1 MKLNALACIHVLI
14 TNNLITKC
22 ASQCYSIWILPHIIS
37 LSYLMCI
44 KEEFPKTKISNACI
58 HTLFHIIYNYGK
70 KIFWKILTQ
79 SDYMW
84 WYFWKIACI
93 LICIIDQFR
102 ANFSYRFSSAIYYT
116 LNLSLD
122 FLVTLNLYTTLLR
135 CFFFLVLILSHY
147 KCMPPA
153 HPLYVVMTTVIGL
166 LCFTVLYLY
175 WYFDP

>member
-1 MKLNALACIHVLI
+1 MHTCINW

-22 ASQCYSIWILPHIIS
+22 ASQCYGIWILSHIIS

-70 KIFWKILTQ
+70 KIFWKIQTVRLYVMIFLKNCMHINLHYWTIQ
-79 SDYMW
+79 S
-84 WYFWKIACI
+84 
-93 LICIIDQFR
+93 Q
-102 ANFSYRFSSAIYYT
+102 FSYRFFSAIYYT

-122 FLVTLNLYTTLLR
+122 FLVTMNLYYTTLLR
-135 CFFFLVLILSHY
+135 CFLFLVLILSHY

-175 WYFDP
+175 SYFDP

>member
-1 MKLNALACIHVLI
+1 MHACINW

-22 ASQCYSIWILPHIIS
+22 ASQCYGIWILSHIIS

-58 HTLFHIIYNYGK
+58 HTLFYIIYNYGK

-93 LICIIDQFR
+93 LICIIEQFR
-102 ANFSYRFSSAIYYT
+102 ANFLTGFSLQNIILWIY
-116 LNLSLD
+116 LST
-122 FLVTLNLYTTLLR
+122 FWLLWIYIQHFYAV
-135 CFFFLVLILSHY
+135 FFFL
-147 KCMPPA
+147 
-153 HPLYVVMTTVIGL
+153 
-166 LCFTVLYLY
+166 F
-175 WYFDP
+175 

>member
-1 MKLNALACIHVLI
+1 MHFCVISNFSFLFFQSFYIALWVYETGRNMKLNALACIHVLI

-70 KIFWKILTQ
+70 KIFWKLLTQ

-93 LICIIDQFR
+93 LICIIEQFR
-102 ANFSYRFSSAIYYT
+102 ANFLTGFSLQNIILWIY
-116 LNLSLD
+116 LST
-122 FLVTLNLYTTLLR
+122 FWLLWIYIQHFYAV
-135 CFFFLVLILSHY
+135 FFFL
-147 KCMPPA
+147 
-153 HPLYVVMTTVIGL
+153 
-166 LCFTVLYLY
+166 F
-175 WYFDP
+175 

>member
-1 MKLNALACIHVLI
+1 MHTCINW

-22 ASQCYSIWILPHIIS
+22 ASQCYGIWILSHIIS

-58 HTLFHIIYNYGK
+58 HILFHIIYTYGK
-70 KIFWKILTQ
+70 KIFPKILTQ

-84 WYFWKIACI
+84 WYFKKIACI
-93 LICIIDQFR
+93 LICIIEQFR

-122 FLVTLNLYTTLLR
+122 FLVTLNLMLFY
-135 CFFFLVLILSHY
+135 FFFLVLILSRY
-147 KCMPPA
+147 KCMAPA

-175 WYFDP
+175 

>member
-1 MKLNALACIHVLI
+1 MHTCINW

-22 ASQCYSIWILPHIIS
+22 ASQCYGIWILPHMIF

-93 LICIIDQFR
+93 LICIIEQFR
-102 ANFSYRFSSAIYYT
+102 ANFLTGFSLQYIILWIYLSTFWLLWIYIYNT
-116 LNLSLD
+116 LML
-122 FLVTLNLYTTLLR
+122 FY
-135 CFFFLVLILSHY
+135 FFFLVLILSHY

-153 HPLYVVMTTVIGL
+153 HPFYVVMTTVIGL